1 MVFGSDFLM
10 KILSVLSFRLGIVLG
25 SDFLRKSFQWSVL
38 SDKRS
43 SVTLDPRLEYSKTFF
58 GLLQEPSSLT
68 TDN

>member
-1 MVFGSDFLM
+1 MVFGSDFLT
-10 KILSVLSFRLGIVLG
+10 KILSVLSFRLGMV
-25 SDFLRKSFQWSVL
+25 F

-43 SVTLDPRLEYSKTFF
+43 PVTLDPRLEYSKTFF